1 MIDVRDL
8 HRSFGGVTALD
19 GVTLAVAEGE
29 RRAIIG
35 PNGAGK
41 TTLFNILTGELAPTG
56 GTVRLAGED
65 VTGRRTFE
73 LARRGLARM
82 YQRNELFDPLTARE
96 NVALALTAKAG
107 PYRFGGIPADEARA
121 ADELLER
128 VGLAGAGATPARALS
143 HGQRRQL
150 ELAVALATAPRVLL
164 LDEEDREPGTAQ
176 RDEGVAHLADE
187 LWRESLGWL
196 VQKEECGVSC
206 ERAADREHLLL
217 ATRELVAA
225 VSEPARERGKEL
237 EDAPLVP
244 AARDRAG
251 GEREVFAHAE
261 IGEHPA
267 ALRHQRHTGARH
279 DVRRRAGEIPAADQ
293 HAAASRA
300 KEPDEGGDRRR
311 LPRAVAAEQDRGLP
325 FRHVERD
332 ALEDEPGAVARVEV
346 ADRERV
352 HSAITFPR

>member
-1 MIDVRDL
+1 VIDVRDL

-121 ADELLER
+121 ADELLAR

-164 LDEEDREPGTAQ
+164 LDEPTAGMSPAETA
-176 RDEGVAHLADE
+176 RIAELIASLARSLTLLVVEHDMDVVFRLADRITVLHE
-187 LWRESLGWL
+187 GKVIADGTPAQVRGDTLVNEVYLGK
-196 VQKEECGVSC
+196 VIGV
-206 ERAADREHLLL
+206 E
-217 ATRELVAA
+217 
-225 VSEPARERGKEL
+225 G
-237 EDAPLVP
+237 APP
-244 AARDRAG
+244 
-251 GEREVFAHAE
+251 
-261 IGEHPA
+261 
-267 ALRHQRHTGARH
+267 
-279 DVRRRAGEIPAADQ
+279 
-293 HAAASRA
+293 
-300 KEPDEGGDRRR
+300 
-311 LPRAVAAEQDRGLP
+311 PR
-325 FRHVERD
+325 
-332 ALEDEPGAVARVEV
+332 
-346 ADRERV
+346 
-352 HSAITFPR
+352 TPR

>member
-164 LDEEDREPGTAQ
+164 LDEPTAGMSPAETA
-176 RDEGVAHLADE
+176 RIAELIASLARSLTLLVVEHDMDVVFRLADRITVLHE
-187 LWRESLGWL
+187 GKVIADGTPAQVRGDTLVNEVYLGK
-196 VQKEECGVSC
+196 VIGV
-206 ERAADREHLLL
+206 E
-217 ATRELVAA
+217 
-225 VSEPARERGKEL
+225 G
-237 EDAPLVP
+237 APP
-244 AARDRAG
+244 
-251 GEREVFAHAE
+251 
-261 IGEHPA
+261 
-267 ALRHQRHTGARH
+267 
-279 DVRRRAGEIPAADQ
+279 
-293 HAAASRA
+293 
-300 KEPDEGGDRRR
+300 
-311 LPRAVAAEQDRGLP
+311 PR
-325 FRHVERD
+325 
-332 ALEDEPGAVARVEV
+332 
-346 ADRERV
+346 
-352 HSAITFPR
+352 TPR